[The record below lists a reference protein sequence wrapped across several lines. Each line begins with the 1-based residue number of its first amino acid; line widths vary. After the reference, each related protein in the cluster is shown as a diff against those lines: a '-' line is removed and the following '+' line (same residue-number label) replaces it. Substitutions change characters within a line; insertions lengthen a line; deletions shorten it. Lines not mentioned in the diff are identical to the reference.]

1 MTESVGGACRYE
13 LDAELR
19 IQAVDDAWSEF
30 AAANESPELVT
41 PGPLGR
47 HLFDYIQDATTVH
60 LYRAL
65 FQRVRTT
72 GKPIELPF
80 RCDSA
85 GLRRFLEMEICPGGS
100 SGLVLQTRV
109 LRLEPRAPS
118 ALLDRACPRSGDMV
132 RMCSWCKA
140 VETRSGWCEVEQ
152 AVVAL
157 RLFEHELLPTVTHG
171 ICPPCYGRVVGVLE

>member
-1 MTESVGGACRYE
+1 MSACRYE
-13 LDAELR
+13 LDAKLR

-30 AAANESPELVT
+30 AMANEAPELVT
-41 PGPLGR
+41 PAPLGR
-47 HLFDYIQDATTVH
+47 HVFDYIQDATTVH

-65 FQRVRTT
+65 FHRVRTT
-72 GKPIELPF
+72 GRPIELPF

-85 GLRRFLEMEICPGGS
+85 GLRRFLEMEICPGTA
-100 SGLVLQTRV
+100 SGLVLKTRV
-109 LRLEPRAPS
+109 VRLEPRAPS
-118 ALLDRACPRSGDMV
+118 ALLDRARRRSSDMV

-140 VETRSGWCEVEQ
+140 VETPGHWCDVEQ

-171 ICPPCYGRVVGVLE
+171 ICPPCYLRVVPLLE